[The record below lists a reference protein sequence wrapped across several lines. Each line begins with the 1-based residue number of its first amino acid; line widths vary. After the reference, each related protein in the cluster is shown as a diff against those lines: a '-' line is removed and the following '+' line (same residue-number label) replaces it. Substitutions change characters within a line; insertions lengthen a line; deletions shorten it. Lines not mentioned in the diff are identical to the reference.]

1 MASSLVLEPA
11 TLPSNVALPRNNI
24 VQSRQIDGDAGIAP
38 SAIVQ
43 QQGVQQLE
51 GAVFAAGKFMTA
63 VAEYTTFAA
72 EVRARLSATEAAKAA
87 VKSEETVDAPKA
99 AAKAT
104 PRPPQAPKAHTF
116 PGGGHVLG
124 RGQAITPAALSGREY
139 AVWKDVRVEIVRNP
153 GAEVRRQTAL
163 QAAEARL
170 RSSVN
175 AFGVAAL
182 RLRQRRQQQQEEERR
197 RRERALRAQR
207 LPCPASPPPAIASPQ
222 PTKAAPPATLSRKE
236 LRAAAAEARMARRG
250 GAGARVRRGGVGAL
264 SKKERALRERKLKD
278 ELLGKIEARARAA
291 GRCVPF
297 GMPAASV
304 KVLRK
309 NLARAGTKASA
320 MGAWKAGAMAA
331 SPLIGGF
338 GGGRAVC

>member
-51 GAVFAAGKFMTA
+51 GAVFAAGKFMNA

-72 EVRARLSATEAAKAA
+72 EVRARLSATEAKAA
-87 VKSEETVDAPKA
+87 VKSEETVP
-99 AAKAT
+99 T
-104 PRPPQAPKAHTF
+104 RPRPPQPPVEPKATPSHTF

-153 GAEVRRQTAL
+153 AAEVRRQTAL